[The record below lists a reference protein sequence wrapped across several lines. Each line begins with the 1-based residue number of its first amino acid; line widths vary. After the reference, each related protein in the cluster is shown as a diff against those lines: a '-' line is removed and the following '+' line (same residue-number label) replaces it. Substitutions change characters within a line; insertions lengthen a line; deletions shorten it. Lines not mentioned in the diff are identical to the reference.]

1 MINRYVISATI
12 IIAFVFASYFVKFYM
27 SLGYGLSNDPAV
39 WAQLGDYAGGML
51 NPLLSFVSI
60 ILLIKSLTLQNEA
73 NISLRN
79 ELKNS
84 EKTENLRSFEMLF
97 FNMIDSQ
104 KRLFESFKIEIQTS
118 DKDFLNVSN
127 VEAVMVIE
135 NEIENI
141 RKTEGNDKKV
151 RDYLESID
159 SQDQIFGLARA
170 FYIMVMVVAD
180 KLSDSNGFSIEDR
193 RAHFQTLV
201 NFTDFS
207 QLRLILI
214 CVQFMD
220 YQSSKYI
227 ASSIEFKGVIEDLG
241 MGYELY

>member
-1 MINRYVISATI
+1 MINRYVISAAL
-12 IIAFVFASYFVKFYM
+12 IIALVFSGYFINFYV
-27 SLGYGLSNDPAV
+27 SLGYDLSNDPAV

-60 ILLIKSLTLQNEA
+60 VLLLKSLTLQNEA

-84 EKTENLRSFEMLF
+84 EKTEKLRSFEALF

-104 KRLFESFKIEIQTS
+104 KKLFESFRIQMQTAEGES
-118 DKDFLNVSN
+118 SNFSN
-127 VEAVMVIE
+127 VDAVMAIE
-135 NEIENI
+135 SEIENI
-141 RKTEGNDKKV
+141 RNTEGNDKAV
-151 RDYLESID
+151 REYLESID
-159 SQDQIFGLARA
+159 SQDKIFGLARA
-170 FYIMVMVVAD
+170 FYIMVMVVTD
-180 KLSDSNGFSIEDR
+180 KLSDSNGFSVEDR
-193 RAHFQTLV
+193 KAHFQALV

-227 ASSIEFKGVIEDLG
+227 GSSIEFKAILESLG
-241 MGYELY
+241 IGYELY

>member
-1 MINRYVISATI
+1 MINRYVIAAAI
-12 IIAFVFASYFVKFYM
+12 IIAFVFASYFIKFYI
-27 SLGYGLSNDPAV
+27 SLGYGLSNDPSD

-73 NISLRN
+73 NVSLRN

-84 EKTENLRSFEMLF
+84 EKTEKLRSFETLF
-97 FNMIDSQ
+97 FNMIESQ
-104 KRLFESFKIEIQTS
+104 KRLFESFNIEIQLLEG
-118 DKDFLNVSN
+118 DFINLSN
-127 VEAVMVIE
+127 VEAVIEIE
-135 NEIENI
+135 NGIENI
-141 RKTEGNDKKV
+141 RSAEGGDEKV
-151 RDYLESID
+151 REYLESID
-159 SQDQIFGLARA
+159 TQDKIFGLARA
-170 FYIMVMVVAD
+170 FYIMVMIVND
-180 KLSDSNGFSIEDR
+180 KLSDSNGFSVEDR
-193 RAHFQTLV
+193 KSHFQTLL

-227 ASSIEFKGVIEDLG
+227 SSSIEFKKVVEELG